1 MRTAGWFGLR
11 HRLAVLVMALPLL
24 QAGSCVE
31 ITERSL
37 INGLFAA
44 ITNVLVDNITVPGGS
59 GLAP

>member
-1 MRTAGWFGLR
+1 
-11 HRLAVLVMALPLL
+11 LAVLVMALPLL